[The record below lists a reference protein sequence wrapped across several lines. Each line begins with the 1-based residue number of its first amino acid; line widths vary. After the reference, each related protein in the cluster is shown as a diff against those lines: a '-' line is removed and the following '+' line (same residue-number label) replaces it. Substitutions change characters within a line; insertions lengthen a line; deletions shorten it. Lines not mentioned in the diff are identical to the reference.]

1 VLYNRGKTANKQ
13 LPNESD
19 SDYEKRCKEV
29 TTIVGDRKDTAV
41 IKEVCALCGAFCLRI
56 VVL

>member
-29 TTIVGDRKDTAV
+29 TTIVGDRKDAAV
-41 IKEVCALCGAFCLRI
+41 IKEVCAARCILPCGSLC
-56 VVL
+56 